1 MDVDTYKAR
10 LLSRREELNTRLHT
24 IEHDLDQKRDSD
36 VEERA
41 VEIEGDEVLES
52 LGQSGLQE
60 LKAIE
65 AALSRVENGTFGIC
79 AQCEEPISDERLD
92 VVPMAALC
100 RICAA
105 KA

>member
-1 MDVDTYKAR
+1 MDIDTYKAR
-10 LLSRREELNTRLHT
+10 LLSRQEELNARLT
-24 IEHDLDQKRDSD
+24 AIEHDLDQKKDPD

-41 VEIEGDEVLES
+41 VESEGDEVMES

-60 LKAIE
+60 LKAID
-65 AALSRVENGTFGIC
+65 AALDRVKKGTYGIC
-79 AQCEEPISDERLD
+79 VQCEEPISKERLD

-100 RICAA
+100 RDCAA